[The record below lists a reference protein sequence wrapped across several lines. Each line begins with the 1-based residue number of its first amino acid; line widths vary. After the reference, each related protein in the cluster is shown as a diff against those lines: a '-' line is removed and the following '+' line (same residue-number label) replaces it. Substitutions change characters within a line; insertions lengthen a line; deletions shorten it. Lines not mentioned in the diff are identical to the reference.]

1 MRFQA
6 ALAPFT
12 HGALQAFV
20 DKKAFTFARTARAA
34 LVPYIVNAVQIKA
47 VCIEMFPKGFEV
59 DGFAVIRLIDIIE
72 FYVDDGESIGITEL
86 VRKGKFFAADA
97 LVCLFKFRAV
107 QRSV

>member
-1 MRFQA
+1 MRFQTA
-6 ALAPFT
+6 FAPFT
-12 HGALQAFV
+12 HGALQPLV
-20 DKKAFTFARTARAA
+20 DKKAFAFARTACAA
-34 LVPYIVNAVQIKA
+34 LVSDVMNTVQIKA
-47 VCIEMFPKGFEV
+47 VCIEMLPKGFEV

>member
-1 MRFQA
+1 M
-6 ALAPFT
+6 
-12 HGALQAFV
+12 QAFV
-20 DKKAFTFARTARAA
+20 DKKAFAFARTARAA
-34 LVPYIVNAVQIKA
+34 LVSDVTDAVYTEA
-47 VCIEMFPKGFEV
+47 VCIEMLPKGFEV